1 MLYTCWVRELAKV
14 SFNTFISAFLYI
26 SLLQIASSWYIACKK
41 NTRSMQNKKRDYE
54 FWIKLGKIVGRCPID
69 VNICL
74 KRPRKLDKEKN
85 TKRGI

>member
-1 MLYTCWVRELAKV
+1 MQKKIQV
-14 SFNTFISAFLYI
+14 
-26 SLLQIASSWYIACKK
+26 QCK
-41 NTRSMQNKKRDYE
+41 NKKRDYE

>member
-1 MLYTCWVRELAKV
+1 M
-14 SFNTFISAFLYI
+14 
-26 SLLQIASSWYIACKK
+26 QKK